1 MKPINRSFKS
11 IFSLKKTAIALGVS
25 LATGGVIAAP
35 AVIDNTVN
43 VPSSG
48 QSSPWN
54 IGDALMIGVNANQTG
69 TLNIENGGVV
79 TSTSTSLGTL
89 MTTTGIVN
97 VTGSSS
103 RLTSSSDLNVGQHG
117 TGILDIKNGG
127 SVANFDGYIGRNATG
142 TGTATITGANSRWT
156 NSGNL
161 NIGLNGTGILNIKDG
176 GSVVNRDGFIG
187 GNWNLS
193 GTGTGT
199 AIVTGANSTW
209 TNSNNLYVG
218 QSGKGTLIIENGGAV
233 TNLIGY
239 ISMYSGGSTATV
251 TGANS
256 KWTNSSSL
264 NVGFYE
270 SGTLNI
276 ENGGTV
282 TSSAGFIGMYLGSST
297 ATVTGTN
304 SSWTVSNDLY
314 VGYTDGNGTLEIEA
328 GGKVKSGNT
337 YMAPGSSSSGTINLN
352 GTSSARGLLSTG
364 LVATGGGATAFNWNG
379 GVLQATRNES
389 DFLLRL
395 TQADITIGSEGAF
408 LDTQTFNVGI
418 TGAGLLTGTG
428 GLSKLGSGVLTIEGG
443 NTYSGNTTVSAGTLK
458 FNTYTQSGSQTLGI
472 GALSD
477 SVYGKLDV
485 SGTATF
491 NSDANIYVDVVSPS
505 APALAIGNELI
516 NVITA
521 GTLTANGFKV
531 TDNSALFNFQAVQ
544 RTNAVDLMVVAN
556 SAAGIRD
563 AVIEQSYRSASGAAN
578 VLDGQ
583 LSAGAT
589 GDMGTVINALGQ
601 LPNNRDV
608 ARAVAQTL
616 PIISGNQAVQ
626 GALTTFQKLV
636 QNRNGGSSGATG
648 LSSGDALSNKNAW
661 GKVFGSRAE
670 QDDRS
675 GTSGFKADT
684 WGLALGA
691 DAEISPNARF
701 GLAYGYAKTSLDGNT
716 DLAGTA
722 QRASIDSHVI
732 SAYGSKDIGSN
743 RTFSF
748 QGDIGVNDNTST
760 RQINF
765 GGLNRTARA
774 DYLTYSAHVGTAIGQ
789 AFDLSEKTTL
799 TPSLRA
805 DYTWLKSQAY
815 KESGADALNLSVGS
829 NKTDA
834 FVIGADTYLQHRLST
849 TSRLEANIGIGYDAI
864 NERGN
869 IVAAYAGAP
878 GQSFATTGIDHSPW
892 LMRAGIG
899 YSVTAAKGTEIN
911 FRYDAEGRSDYLNH
925 TASVRAQWAF

>member
-1 MKPINRSFKS
+1 MKPINHSFKS
-11 IFSLKKTAIALGVS
+11 VFSVKKTAIAFGIS
-25 LATGGVIAAP
+25 LATGGAIAQQTF
-35 AVIDNTVN
+35 IDYDNIVN
-43 VPSSG
+43 VPSS

-54 IGDALMIGVNANQTG
+54 IGTSIGIGVGGMSNRNG

-79 TSTSTSLGTL
+79 TNTYAILGL
-89 MTTTGIVN
+89 LI
-97 VTGSSS
+97 
-103 RLTSSSDLNVGQHG
+103 D
-117 TGILDIKNGG
+117 
-127 SVANFDGYIGRNATG
+127 G
-142 TGTATITGANSRWT
+142 TGTVTVTGTNSKWT
-156 NSGNL
+156 NSGDL
-161 NIGLNGTGILNIKDG
+161 TVGLSGTGILNIKDG
-176 GSVVNRDGFIG
+176 GRVTNSTGYIG
-187 GNWNLS
+187 YAPAGA
-193 GTGTGT
+193 GT
-199 AIVTGANSTW
+199 ATVTGANSTW
-209 TNSNNLYVG
+209 TNSSGLYVG
-218 QSGKGTLIIENGGAV
+218 FEGT
-233 TNLIGY
+233 
-239 ISMYSGGSTATV
+239 
-251 TGANS
+251 
-256 KWTNSSSL
+256 
-264 NVGFYE
+264 
-270 SGTLNI
+270 GTLNI

-282 TSSAGFIGMYLGSST
+282 TSTAGFIGTNSGSTGT
-297 ATVTGTN
+297 AIVTGAN

-314 VGYTDGNGTLEIEA
+314 VGYAAGGIATLEIEA

-337 YMAPGSSSSGTINLN
+337 YMAPGPSTSGTINLN

-364 LVATGGGATAFNWNG
+364 VVGTGGGATAFNWNG

-389 DFLLRL
+389 DFLLRF
-395 TQADITIGSEGAF
+395 TPADITIGSEGAF

-418 TGAGLLTGTG
+418 KGAGLLTGTG
-428 GLSKLGSGVLTIEGG
+428 GLNKLGSGVLTIEGG
-443 NTYSGNTTVSAGTLK
+443 NTYSGNTTISAGTLK
-458 FNTYTQSGSQTLGI
+458 FDSYTQSGSQTLGI

-477 SVYGKLDV
+477 SVYGKLNV
-485 SGTATF
+485 TGTAAF
-491 NSDANIYVDVVSPS
+491 NSNANIYVDVVSPS
-505 APALAIGNELI
+505 APALVIGNELV

-544 RTNAVDLMVVAN
+544 RTGAVDLTVVAN

-684 WGLALGA
+684 WGLAMGA
-691 DAEISPNARF
+691 DGEVSPNARF
-701 GLAYGYAKTSLDGNT
+701 GVAYGYAKTSVDSNV

-722 QRASIDSHVI
+722 QRANIDSHVI
-732 SAYGSKDIGSN
+732 STYGSKDIGGN

-774 DYLTYSAHVGTAIGQ
+774 DYLTYSAHVGAAIAQ

-799 TPSLRA
+799 TPALRA

-815 KESGADALNLSVGS
+815 NESGADALNLSVGA

-849 TSRLEANIGIGYDAI
+849 TSRLDANIGVGYDTI

>member
-1 MKPINRSFKS
+1 
-11 IFSLKKTAIALGVS
+11 
-25 LATGGVIAAP
+25 
-35 AVIDNTVN
+35 
-43 VPSSG
+43 
-48 QSSPWN
+48 
-54 IGDALMIGVNANQTG
+54 MIGVNANQTG

-127 SVANFDGYIGRNATG
+127 GVANFDGYIGRNATG

-176 GSVVNRDGFIG
+176 GRVVNRDGFIG

-364 LVATGGGATAFNWNG
+364 VVATGGGATAFNWNG

-418 TGAGLLTGTG
+418 TRAGLLTGTG
-428 GLSKLGSGVLTIEGG
+428 GLTKLGSGVLTIEGG
-443 NTYSGNTTVSAGTLK
+443 NTYSGNTTISAGTLK
-458 FNTYTQSGSQTLGI
+458 FDTYTQSGSQTLGI
-472 GALSD
+472 GALSN
-477 SVYGKLDV
+477 SVYGKLNV
-485 SGTATF
+485 TGTANF
-491 NSDANIYVDVVSPS
+491 SSNANIYVDVVSPS

-608 ARAVAQTL
+608 ARATAQTL
-616 PIISGNQAVQ
+616 PVISGNQAVQ
-626 GALTTFQKLV
+626 GALSTFQNLV
-636 QNRNGGSSGATG
+636 QNRNSSGATG
-648 LSSGDALSNKNAW
+648 LSGGDAFANKNAW

-670 QDDRS
+670 QDNRS
-675 GTSGFKADT
+675 GAAGFTADT

-691 DAEISPNARF
+691 DAEISPGARF
-701 GLAYGYAKTSLDGNT
+701 GVAYGYAKTSVDGNT
-716 DLAGTA
+716 DLSGTA
-722 QRASIDSHVI
+722 QRANIDSHVI
-732 SAYGSKDIGSN
+732 SAYGSKDIGGN

-748 QGDIGVNDNTST
+748 QGDIGLNDSKST
-760 RQINF
+760 RHIDF
-765 GGLNRTARA
+765 GGLNRTAVA
-774 DYLTYSAHVGTAIGQ
+774 DYRTYSAHVGTGIAQ
-789 AFDLSEKTTL
+789 AFELNEKTTL
-799 TPSLRA
+799 TPALRA

-815 KESGADALNLSVGS
+815 SESGANALNLNVGS

-834 FVIGADTYLQHRLST
+834 FVIGADAYLHHRFSN
-849 TSRLEANIGIGYDAI
+849 TSRIDANFGVGYDTI
-864 NERGN
+864 NKQGN

-878 GQSFATTGIDHSPW
+878 GQSFVTTGIEQSPW
-892 LMRAGIG
+892 LVRGGIG
-899 YSVTAAKGTEIN
+899 YTMLASNGTEVSV
-911 FRYDAEGRSDYLNH
+911 RYDAEGRSDYLNH
-925 TASVRAQWAF
+925 TASVKAKWAF